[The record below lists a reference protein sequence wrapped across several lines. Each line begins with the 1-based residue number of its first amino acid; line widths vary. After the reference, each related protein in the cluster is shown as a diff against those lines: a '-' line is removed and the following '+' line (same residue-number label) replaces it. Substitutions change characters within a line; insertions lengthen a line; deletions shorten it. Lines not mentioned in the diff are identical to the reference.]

1 MVDKEIQ
8 EDEQMIARMLTIGT
22 TMFVVGAAVAAFQH
36 ATERYGPK
44 TEVTTHAVVEVKE

>member
-1 MVDKEIQ
+1 MN
-8 EDEQMIARMLTIGT
+8 MIARMLTIGT